1 MAATLTDNDVLRKG
15 EKVVAASS
23 MPGIPEGTG
32 GKVFMVSGFEWIRYW
47 VRFENGQVRGSIHR
61 HELCRVRDWP
71 ELQARRAR
79 GEDEP
84 AAASTAGSADG
95 DGDGSAPAAAGEGIM
110 HAGVLVPAHLLE
122 RSKKRREALGLL

>member
-23 MPGIPEGTG
+23 MPGIPEGTR
-32 GKVFMVSGFEWIRYW
+32 GKVFMVAGFEWIRYQ
-47 VRFENGQVRGSIHR
+47 VRFENGKVRGSVHR
-61 HELCRVRDWP
+61 HELCKVDDWP

-84 AAASTAGSADG
+84 VATVANGGDAGAG
-95 DGDGSAPAAAGEGIM
+95 DAPAEAGEGIM

-122 RSKKRREALGLL
+122 RSKKRREALGL